1 MIFFIDTKCKIRF
14 IYVRFNCKRK
24 TKVNHPIML
33 AVIYR
38 KVERVKLDTFM
49 KHKNEGK
56 TIALKARELFLR
68 PRFSNNSQPL
78 YCNGTQK
85 PPYSTPFRIL
95 CKTIYISA
103 IRQGK
108 S

>member
-1 MIFFIDTKCKIRF
+1 
-14 IYVRFNCKRK
+14 
-24 TKVNHPIML
+24 
-33 AVIYR
+33 
-38 KVERVKLDTFM
+38 M

-68 PRFSNNSQPL
+68 PRCSNNSQPL

-95 CKTIYISA
+95 CKTISGILYTFTKKITFHVKQYIFL
-103 IRQGK
+103 QLGK
-108 S
+108 ENHKLASMRVKSLAFIAGT